1 MYRIPRAEFY
11 AALLLTLLAS
21 TSAFAQAAA
30 GGTASATLPELSVQ
44 GSGTGGTVTPPGA
57 SASAGS
63 VTVQS
68 VAEQRAAVNATVGS
82 VTFIDAAEFQNR
94 YANTLRDVLKDV
106 PGVYVQER
114 YGQELRLSVRG
125 SGISRGFHL
134 RGIEVLQDGI
144 PFNLAD
150 GSGDFYQID
159 PLALRSVEVYKGG
172 NALTF
177 GATTLGGAVN
187 FVTPTAYTAF
197 APNILRIDGG
207 SFGTIRENFQVSR
220 ISGPAD
226 FLINGTL
233 TNSDGYRDHETQR
246 TQNFN
251 ANLGYQLA
259 PGVETRFYAGVYL
272 TDQKL
277 PGSLTLFNALN
288 NPTLANPAAL
298 SGNQSRKVETERIAN
313 RTSFLLDVG
322 KLDIDT
328 WAIHKSLY
336 HPIFQVIDQDGWTY
350 GIAPHWA
357 GTFDI
362 AGYRNDLILGLRA
375 FAGQNSALQFVN
387 IAGQR
392 GAQTLNSVQ
401 SASNYEAYGENRF
414 WFLPDV
420 ALMAGAKVFSSN
432 RTYSNKGGL
441 PASLRV
447 QFANETYEGINP
459 KVGLLWQP
467 LPDIQV
473 FGDVT
478 GSRDVPDFGDLVQ
491 QNSLNTTFVPLRAQR
506 AVTYEA
512 GTRGRI
518 DRLAW
523 DVTLYRSEI
532 RDELINFSINPG
544 LNIPA
549 ATFNAPRTVHQGVE
563 AAVSLD
569 LVRDLSGIGDRVTVT
584 QIWTHND
591 FRFVRDPVFG
601 NNRIAGVP
609 NDVLRTVLTYA
620 HPSGFYISPSV
631 DWVPQG
637 AFADH
642 ANTLQVPGY
651 ALFNVQTGIDF
662 KNGVL
667 LFVDARNLADERFI
681 SDISVVTNAA
691 LTVGGPG
698 ALAAFYPGNG
708 RSVFAGIRAS
718 F

>member
-1 MYRIPRAEFY
+1 MYRIPRVELC
-11 AALLLTLLAS
+11 AALLLTLLAC
-21 TSAFAQAAA
+21 TSAFAQTAASQA
-30 GGTASATLPELSVQ
+30 VTLPELSVA
-44 GSGTGGTVTPPGA
+44 GAATPSVGNSPRAGE
-57 SASAGS
+57 SAGS
-63 VTVQS
+63 ITVPS
-68 VAEQRAAVNATVGS
+68 VDRQRAAVNATVGS
-82 VTFIDAAEFQNR
+82 VAFIDAKDFQNR
-94 YANTLRDVLKDV
+94 YANTIRDVLKDT

-114 YGQELRLSVRG
+114 YGQELRLSIRG

-134 RGIEVLQDGI
+134 RGLELLQDGI
-144 PFNLAD
+144 PINLAD
-150 GSGDFYQID
+150 GSGDFYQVD

-207 SFGTIRENFQVSR
+207 SFGTIREQAQVSR
-220 ISGPAD
+220 IDGPLDVLVNAT
-226 FLINGTL
+226 I
-233 TNSDGYRDHETQR
+233 TNSDGYRAHEAQATK
-246 TQNFN
+246 NFN
-251 ANLGYQLA
+251 ANVGYQIA
-259 PGVETRFYAGVYL
+259 PGIETRFYAGVYI

-277 PGSLTLFNALN
+277 PGTLTLGQSFLT
-288 NPTLANPAAL
+288 PTLANPTAIT
-298 SGNQSRKVETERIAN
+298 GNQSRKVETERIAN

-336 HPIFQVIDQDGWTY
+336 HPIFQAIDQDGWTY
-350 GIAPHWA
+350 GISPHWA
-357 GTFDI
+357 GTFDV
-362 AGYRNDLILGLRA
+362 GGFRNDTILGLRA
-375 FAGQNSALQFVN
+375 FAGENSALQFVN
-387 IAGQR
+387 VRGQR
-392 GAQTLNSVQ
+392 GTQTLNSLQ

-420 ALMAGAKVFSSN
+420 ALMTGAKAFSSN

-441 PASLRV
+441 VASPV
-447 QFANETYEGINP
+447 AQFANTTYDGINP
-459 KVGLLWQP
+459 KIGLLWQP
-467 LPDIQV
+467 LPDVQV

-478 GSRDVPDFGDLVQ
+478 RSRDVPDFSDLVQ
-491 QNSLNTTFVPLRAQR
+491 QNTLSTTFVPLRAQR
-506 AVTYEA
+506 AVTYETGA
-512 GTRGRI
+512 RGKI
-518 DRLAW
+518 DRIGF
-523 DVTLYRSEI
+523 DVTFYRADI
-532 RDELINFSINPG
+532 HNELINFSINPG

-549 ATFNAPRTVHQGVE
+549 ATFNTPRSVHQGVE

-569 LVRDLSGIGDRVTVT
+569 LVRDLTGVGDTLTVT

-591 FRFVRDPVFG
+591 FRFVGDPVFG
-601 NNRIAGVP
+601 NNRIAGIP
-609 NDVLRTVLTYA
+609 TDVLRTILSYA
-620 HPSGFYISPSV
+620 HPSGFYLSPSL

-662 KNGVL
+662 KNGVS
-667 LFVDARNLADERFI
+667 LFMDARNLTNARYI

-691 LTVGGPG
+691 ATAGGAG

-708 RSVFAGIRAS
+708 RSVFGGIRAS